1 MKVLIVDDDP
11 DVVEALTL
19 TFDLLQPQCSV
30 LEARDGE
37 TAIETFTRENSD
49 LVVLDIIL
57 PQMDGYEVLRR
68 IRQTS
73 DVPVIMLTVK
83 EEERDKLRALAMG
96 ADDYIVKP
104 FGALELLARIKA
116 IQRRRDVQPQVAEA
130 TPLVCGDLRID
141 FLERSVTVAGRP
153 VKLTSTEYGLLVC
166 LARNAGRVVP
176 ARTLLTKV
184 WSPEDA
190 EDLSRLKMCVQ
201 RLRAK
206 LEKDPSRPTY
216 IVTERGAGYR
226 LEVPK

>member
-1 MKVLIVDDDP
+1 MKILIVDDDP

-19 TFDLLQPQCSV
+19 AFDLLQPQCAV

-37 TAIETFTRENSD
+37 TAIETFCRESSD
-49 LVVLDIIL
+49 VVVLDIML
-57 PQMDGYEVLRR
+57 PQIDGYEVLRR
-68 IRQTS
+68 IRQVS

-83 EEERDKLRALAMG
+83 EEERDKVRALAMG

-116 IQRRRDVQPQVAEA
+116 IQRRREAQSQVAEV

-141 FLERSVTVAGRP
+141 FLERTVTVAERP
-153 VKLTSTEYGLLVC
+153 VKLTSREYGLLVC

-184 WSPEDA
+184 WGPEYA
-190 EDLSRLKMCVQ
+190 GDLSRLKMCVQ
-201 RLRAK
+201 RLRGK

-226 LEVPK
+226 LVMPR

>member
-19 TFDLLQPQCSV
+19 AFNLLQPQCAV

-37 TAIETFTRENSD
+37 SAVETFFRENSD
-49 LVVLDIIL
+49 VVVLDIIL

-68 IRQTS
+68 IREVS

-83 EEERDKLRALAMG
+83 EAERDKVRALAMG

-104 FGALELLARIKA
+104 FGALELLARVKA
-116 IQRRRDVQPQVAEA
+116 IRRRREVQPQVAEA

-141 FLERSVTVAGRP
+141 FLERRVTVAGQATR
-153 VKLTSTEYGLLVC
+153 LTSTEYGLLVC
-166 LARNAGRVVP
+166 LARNAGHVVS
-176 ARTLLTKV
+176 ARTLLTRV
-184 WSPEDA
+184 WGPACA

-201 RLRAK
+201 RLRGK
-206 LEKDPSRPTY
+206 LEKDPSQPTY
-216 IVTERGAGYR
+216 ILTERGAGYR
-226 LEVPK
+226 LAMPR

>member
-19 TFDLLQPQCSV
+19 AFDLLQPECAV

-37 TAIETFTRENSD
+37 SAIETFCRENSD

-68 IRQTS
+68 IRQVS

-104 FGALELLARIKA
+104 FGALELLARVKA
-116 IQRRRDVQPQVAEA
+116 IQRRREAEPQVAEA

-141 FLERSVTVAGRP
+141 FLERKVTVAGQAA
-153 VKLTSTEYGLLVC
+153 KLTPTEYGLLVC

-176 ARTLLTKV
+176 TKTLLTRV
-184 WSPEDA
+184 WGPEYA
-190 EDLSRLKMCVQ
+190 EDLSRLKVCVQ
-201 RLRAK
+201 RLRGK

-216 IVTERGAGYR
+216 ILTERGAGYR
-226 LEVPK
+226 LVAPQ